1 MNNSRNNPSPHIPWG
16 LIIVGFIA
24 FWPVGLGLLVYKIVT
39 ENNATRER
47 RPNWE
52 EQLDDFAD
60 DVHVIGNNF
69 KEDFQRE
76 FSRTRDAARQSRSST
91 QRTSFSFQRETS
103 SYQRSYGGTEPR
115 QSQKSQKKSAKIKD
129 GKLMTALG
137 AVLGLGGLAA
147 CLNELAFWLPYYP
160 LYALKDAMA
169 PFLVAGVGAGMCV
182 WGQFKHRK
190 ARRFRKLLNLIGDHK
205 QIDIRTLAEAMP
217 CSYNRACD
225 LVQDMV
231 DDGLLGPKAYID
243 MSTGYLVL
251 DGQGVTQKPK
261 PEPKPETP
269 EEARSSDKQV
279 LAQIRQINQA
289 ISDPVLSRKIDRIEE
304 ITGHILDYQ
313 KRHPEKASDLHRFL
327 NYYLPTTL
335 KILNSYAELD
345 SQGVDGAN
353 ITATKERIENM
364 MDLVVEGFEKQL
376 DKLFEGD
383 MMDISSDIS
392 VMEKMLSRDGL
403 AGGIK
408 IPKADEEEKSAD
420 SGIRLTLD
428 PEGTVSQA
436 KAAPAREEPAA
447 SDQDAAQPFPQSFS
461 QYSENP
467 FPARRDP
474 TTDASWADGFYR
486 RTKDDLEDKG
496 EN

>member
-1 MNNSRNNPSPHIPWG
+1 MNDFRNSNRQPPHIPWG
-16 LIIVGFIA
+16 LIIVGFVF
-24 FWPVGLGLLVYKIVT
+24 FWPVGLGLLVYKLFT
-39 ENNATRER
+39 ENSSKEQ

-52 EQLDDFAD
+52 EALDDFAD
-60 DVHVIGNNF
+60 DVHVIGDNF

-76 FSRTRDAARQSRSST
+76 FSRTRDAARQGRSST
-91 QRTSFSFQRETS
+91 QRQTFSFQQETS
-103 SYQRSYGGTEPR
+103 SYQRSYGGTDA
-115 QSQKSQKKSAKIKD
+115 QQGQKARKKPAKIKD
-129 GKLMTALG
+129 GKLLTALG
-137 AVLGLGGLAA
+137 AVLGVGGLAA
-147 CLNELAFWLPYYP
+147 CLNELVFWLPYYP
-160 LYALKDAMA
+160 LYALQDAMA

-251 DGQGVTQKPK
+251 DGQGVTPKPK
-261 PEPKPETP
+261 PEPEPQTP
-269 EEARSSDKQV
+269 EEERSSDESV

-289 ISDPVLSRKIDRIEE
+289 IPDPVLSRKIDRIEE

-313 KRHPEKASDLHRFL
+313 KRHPEKASELHRFL

-335 KILNSYAELD
+335 KILNAYAELD
-345 SQGVDGAN
+345 SQGVEGAN
-353 ITATKERIENM
+353 INATKERIENM

-403 AGGIK
+403 AGGMK
-408 IPKADEEEKSAD
+408 MPKAGETKQSDD
-420 SGIRLTLD
+420 PGIRLTLD

-436 KAAPAREEPAA
+436 KRAPAQAQPTA
-447 SDQDAAQPFPQSFS
+447 SAEQDAAQPFPQSFS
-461 QYSENP
+461 QYAEDP
-467 FPARRDP
+467 FPARQDT
-474 TTDASWADGFYR
+474 TTDASWAEGFYR
-486 RTKDDLEDKG
+486 RTKDDLDDE
-496 EN
+496 

>member
-1 MNNSRNNPSPHIPWG
+1 MNDFRNSNHKPLHIPWG
-16 LIIVGFIA
+16 IIVVGFVIT
-24 FWPVGLGLLVYKIVT
+24 PPLGLGLLVYKLVT
-39 ENNATRER
+39 EGDTNKQ

-52 EQLDDFAD
+52 EALDDFAD
-60 DVHVIGNNF
+60 DVHVIGDNF

-76 FSRTRDAARQSRSST
+76 FNRTRDAARQSRSSGTRQSSSYERNYTPGGT
-91 QRTSFSFQRETS
+91 QQREQTN
-103 SYQRSYGGTEPR
+103 REKP
-115 QSQKSQKKSAKIKD
+115 AKIKD

-137 AVLGLGGLAA
+137 AIVGVGGLAA
-147 CLNELAFWLPYYP
+147 CLNALAFWLPYYP
-160 LYALKDAMA
+160 LYALQDAMA
-169 PFLVAGVGAGMCV
+169 PFLCAGVGAGMFV

-205 QIDIRTLAEAMP
+205 QIDIHTLAEAMP

-251 DGQGVTQKPK
+251 DGKGVTPKPK
-261 PEPKPETP
+261 PEPKPQTP
-269 EEARSSDKQV
+269 EEERSNDESV
-279 LAQIRQINQA
+279 LEQIRKINQA
-289 ISDPVLSRKIDRIEE
+289 IPDPVLTRKIDRIEE

-313 KRHPEKASDLHRFL
+313 KRHPEKASELHRFL

-335 KILNSYAELD
+335 KILNAYAELD
-345 SQGVDGAN
+345 SQGVAGAN
-353 ITATKERIENM
+353 INATKERIENM

-403 AGGIK
+403 AGGMK
-408 IPKADEEEKSAD
+408 MPKAEEAEKSAD
-420 SGIRLTLD
+420 PGIRLTLD
-428 PEGTVSQA
+428 PEGTVSQS
-436 KAAPAREEPAA
+436 KASAAQTEPAP
-447 SDQDAAQPFPQSFS
+447 STEQDAAQPFPQSFS
-461 QYSENP
+461 QYAENP
-467 FPARRDP
+467 FPARRDT
-474 TTDASWADGFYR
+474 TTDDSWADGFYS
-486 RTKDDLEDKG
+486 RTKDDLDSE
-496 EN
+496 

>member
-1 MNNSRNNPSPHIPWG
+1 MNDYHNNKPPHIPWG
-16 LIIVGFIA
+16 LIIAGFIV
-24 FWPVGLGLLVYKIVT
+24 FWPVGLGLLVYKLAT
-39 ENNATRER
+39 ESSNKQQ

-52 EQLDDFAD
+52 EALDDFAD
-60 DVHVIGNNF
+60 DVHVIGDNF

-76 FSRTRDAARQSRSST
+76 FSRTRAFTRQSRFSNP
-91 QRTSFSFQRETS
+91 RTSS
-103 SYQRSYGGTEPR
+103 SYQRNYTGTESR
-115 QSQKSQKKSAKIKD
+115 QSRKSQKKPAKIKD
-129 GKLMTALG
+129 GKLLTALG
-137 AVLGLGGLAA
+137 AILGVGGLIAS
-147 CLNELAFWLPYYP
+147 LNSLIFWLPYYP
-160 LYALKDAMA
+160 LYALQDAMA
-169 PFLVAGVGAGMCV
+169 PFLCAGVGAGMCV

-251 DGQGVTQKPK
+251 DGRGVTQKPK

-269 EEARSSDKQV
+269 EEARSNDESV
-279 LAQIRQINQA
+279 LAQIRRINQA
-289 ISDPVLSRKIDRIEE
+289 IPDPVLSRKIDRIEE

-313 KRHPEKASDLHRFL
+313 KRHPEKAGELHRFL

-335 KILNSYAELD
+335 KILNAYAELD
-345 SQGVDGAN
+345 RQGVDGAN
-353 ITATKERIENM
+353 ISATKERIENM

-403 AGGIK
+403 AGGMK
-408 IPKADEEEKSAD
+408 MPKAEEAEKSAD
-420 SGIRLTLD
+420 PGIRLTLD
-428 PEGTVSQA
+428 PEGTVSQT
-436 KAAPAREEPAA
+436 KASAA
-447 SDQDAAQPFPQSFS
+447 AQGDATSSEQDAAQPFPQSFS
-461 QYSENP
+461 QYAEDP
-467 FPARRDP
+467 FPTRRDT

-486 RTKDDLEDKG
+486 RTKDDLDSE
-496 EN
+496 

>member
-1 MNNSRNNPSPHIPWG
+1 MNDFHNNNRQPPHIPWG
-16 LIIVGFIA
+16 IIVVGFVF
-24 FWPVGLGLLVYKIVT
+24 FWPVGLGLLIYKIAT
-39 ENNATRER
+39 ENSAKSE

-52 EQLDDFAD
+52 EALDDFAD
-60 DVHVIGNNF
+60 DVHVIGDNF

-76 FSRTRDAARQSRSST
+76 FSRTRDAARQSNPFG
-91 QRTSFSFQRETS
+91 QRQSG
-103 SYQRSYGGTEPR
+103 SYQRSYAPGEAR
-115 QSQKSQKKSAKIKD
+115 KQESQKKPAKIKD

-137 AVLGLGGLAA
+137 AIVGLGGLTA

-160 LYALKDAMA
+160 LYALQDAMA
-169 PFLVAGVGAGMCV
+169 PFLVAGVGAGMLV
-182 WGQFKHRK
+182 WGQFRHRK
-190 ARRFRKLLNLIGDHK
+190 ARRFRKLLNLIGDHQ

-251 DGQGVTQKPK
+251 DGKGVTPKPR

-269 EEARSSDKQV
+269 EEARSNDESV
-279 LAQIRQINQA
+279 LEQIRKINQA
-289 ISDPVLSRKIDRIEE
+289 IPDPVLSRKIDRIEE

-313 KRHPEKASDLHRFL
+313 KRHPEKAGELHRFL

-335 KILNSYAELD
+335 KILNAYAELD
-345 SQGVDGAN
+345 SQGVEGAN

-392 VMEKMLSRDGL
+392 VMEKMLNRDGL
-403 AGGIK
+403 AGGMK
-408 IPKADEEEKSAD
+408 IPKTEEAEQSAD
-420 SGIRLTLD
+420 PGIRLTLD
-428 PEGTVSQA
+428 PEGTVSQT
-436 KAAPAREEPAA
+436 KA
-447 SDQDAAQPFPQSFS
+447 SAAQPSPQSFS
-461 QYSENP
+461 QYDEDP
-467 FPARRDP
+467 FPARRD
-474 TTDASWADGFYR
+474 TTTEASWADGFYR
-486 RTKDDLEDKG
+486 RTKDDLDSE
-496 EN
+496 

>member
-1 MNNSRNNPSPHIPWG
+1 
-16 LIIVGFIA
+16 
-24 FWPVGLGLLVYKIVT
+24 
-39 ENNATRER
+39 

-52 EQLDDFAD
+52 EALDDFAD
-60 DVHVIGNNF
+60 DVHVIGDNF

-76 FSRTRDAARQSRSST
+76 FNRTRDAARQST
-91 QRTSFSFQRETS
+91 PFGQRQSG
-103 SYQRSYGGTEPR
+103 SYQRSYTGKTS
-115 QSQKSQKKSAKIKD
+115 QQNQKSQKKPAKIKD

-137 AVLGLGGLAA
+137 AVLGVGGLAA
-147 CLNELAFWLPYYP
+147 FLNALAFWLPNYP
-160 LYALKDAMA
+160 LYALRDADVITS
-169 PFLVAGVGAGMCV
+169 FFFAGVGAGLLV

-190 ARRFRKLLNLIGDHK
+190 ARRFRKLLNLIGDHQ

-251 DGQGVTQKPK
+251 DGKGVTPKPK
-261 PEPKPETP
+261 PQPQTP
-269 EEARSSDKQV
+269 EEERSSDESV
-279 LAQIRQINQA
+279 LAQIRKINQA
-289 ISDPVLSRKIDRIEE
+289 IPDPVLSRKIDRIEE

-313 KRHPEKASDLHRFL
+313 KRHPEKAGELHRFL

-335 KILNSYAELD
+335 KILNAYAELD
-345 SQGVDGAN
+345 SQGVEGAN

-403 AGGIK
+403 AGGMK
-408 IPKADEEEKSAD
+408 MPKAEEAEKTAD
-420 SGIRLTLD
+420 PGIRLTLD
-428 PEGTVSQA
+428 PEGTVSQT
-436 KAAPAREEPAA
+436 KADAAAQKEPAA
-447 SDQDAAQPFPQSFS
+447 SSDLDAAQPFPQSFS
-461 QYSENP
+461 QYAETP
-467 FPARRDP
+467 VPARQD
-474 TTDASWADGFYR
+474 TTTEASWADGFYR
-486 RTKDDLEDKG
+486 RTKDDLHSE
-496 EN
+496 

>member
-1 MNNSRNNPSPHIPWG
+1 MNDFRNSNHKPLHIPWG
-16 LIIVGFIA
+16 LIIVSFM
-24 FWPVGLGLLVYKIVT
+24 FVWPVGVGLLIYKIVT
-39 ENNATRER
+39 EESANKQ

-52 EQLDDFAD
+52 EALDDFAD
-60 DVHVIGNNF
+60 DVHVIGDNF

-76 FSRTRDAARQSRSST
+76 FSRTRDAARQSRASA

-103 SYQRSYGGTEPR
+103 SYQRSYGGTDN
-115 QSQKSQKKSAKIKD
+115 QQGQKAQKKPAKIKD
-129 GKLMTALG
+129 GKLLTALG
-137 AVLGLGGLAA
+137 AILGVGGLAA
-147 CLNELAFWLPYYP
+147 CLNELVFWLPSYP
-160 LYALKDAMA
+160 LYALQDAMA
-169 PFLVAGVGAGMCV
+169 PFLCAGVGAGMFV

-251 DGQGVTQKPK
+251 DGKGVTPKPK

-269 EEARSSDKQV
+269 EEARSNDESV
-279 LAQIRQINQA
+279 LEQIRKINEA
-289 ISDPVLSRKIDRIEE
+289 IPDPVLSRKIDRIEE

-313 KRHPEKASDLHRFL
+313 KRHPEKANELHRFL

-335 KILNSYAELD
+335 KILNAYAELD
-345 SQGVDGAN
+345 SQGVEGAN
-353 ITATKERIENM
+353 INATKERIENM

-408 IPKADEEEKSAD
+408 VPKAEEAEKSAD
-420 SGIRLTLD
+420 PGIRLTLD
-428 PEGTVSQA
+428 PEGTVSQS
-436 KAAPAREEPAA
+436 KASAAAQEPAP
-447 SDQDAAQPFPQSFS
+447 STGQDATQPFPSSFS
-461 QYSENP
+461 QYAEDP
-467 FPARRDP
+467 FPARRD
-474 TTDASWADGFYR
+474 TTAEASWADGFYR
-486 RTKDDLEDKG
+486 RTKDDLDSE
-496 EN
+496 